1 MEESQND
8 YTSDS
13 LDAKAMMVKK
23 LEVFVTRTLVRN
35 CNKPNPQRVK
45 HNQLETVCENFKFY
59 IFTTTDSPTS
69 QTDIFHASRLF
80 HPSPPPHKKK
90 KYHHAENALF
100 IVKNKK
106 SEEHQCEASEGGTTM
121 AQGEWQSS
129 TTEPASEQTNQDSTA
144 EEEHWKEE
152 ILMYFTAQRA
162 TPHPARGHNPVQL
175 HF

>member
-59 IFTTTDSPTS
+59 IFTTTDSQTKSREGKVTKCRNRIEPFFFVTS
-69 QTDIFHASRLF
+69 LSPDLLQ
-80 HPSPPPHKKK
+80 PS
-90 KYHHAENALF
+90 
-100 IVKNKK
+100 
-106 SEEHQCEASEGGTTM
+106 S
-121 AQGEWQSS
+121 
-129 TTEPASEQTNQDSTA
+129 
-144 EEEHWKEE
+144 
-152 ILMYFTAQRA
+152 
-162 TPHPARGHNPVQL
+162 
-175 HF
+175 

>member
-35 CNKPNPQRVK
+35 CNKPNPQGVK
-45 HNQLETVCENFKFY
+45 CDQQETEKISSLTFLLQ
-59 IFTTTDSPTS
+59 
-69 QTDIFHASRLF
+69 QTASLHRLTF
-80 HPSPPPHKKK
+80 FMQAASSTRPPPPPPPPKKK

-106 SEEHQCEASEGGTTM
+106 SEEDCENEVEGTR
-121 AQGEWQSS
+121 Q
-129 TTEPASEQTNQDSTA
+129 A
-144 EEEHWKEE
+144 ES
-152 ILMYFTAQRA
+152 RS
-162 TPHPARGHNPVQL
+162 
-175 HF
+175 